1 MDGVGLVIIG
11 QVIGLLRVPLVLI
24 KFSNF
29 ENRSPTHWAGIG
41 RSSWQELTQMEHR
54 GCPCSWG
61 GTAPQ
66 SYVEIARNWLFR
78 KKQNILKNKKSI
90 SIWRHL
96 TCTHGRDQP
105 IQPKVVASAAR
116 STWSPGCLSWTCMLG
131 RRRRYR
137 TSGWQTWSDQSLNVV
152 SEKVNINMI

>member
-1 MDGVGLVIIG
+1 MSDGRMDGMGLVIIG
-11 QVIGLLRVPLVLI
+11 HRSSKSTFGAN
-24 KFSNF
+24 KNF
-29 ENRSPTHWAGIG
+29 ENRSSTHWAGIG
-41 RSSWQELTQMEHR
+41 RSSWQELIQMEHR

-66 SYVEIARNWLFR
+66 NYVEIAR
-78 KKQNILKNKKSI
+78 KKLTFLKEEKNI

-116 STWSPGCLSWTCMLG
+116 LTWSPGCLSWTCMLD
-131 RRRRYR
+131 RRRRCR
-137 TSGWQTWSDQSLNVV
+137 TSGWQTWSDQSVNGV
-152 SEKVNINMI
+152 SENVNINMI